1 MTQEEKQTL
10 LQGMF
15 QGADLRGA
23 QIIAVNEGTVYYQK
37 HSGDQTVTK
46 TEEEVKD
53 VVSRLMEERDEHGDY
68 IMRDQDQWYAVF
80 RVLSSLCGYPQKP
93 KDFATTMANLGVDNL
108 RVPCKYESLR
118 KVSLHNLPQNVE
130 LWHQYQNTA
139 DQYTMKQVT
148 VAVRLMEMMG

>member
-37 HSGDQTVTK
+37 HSDGRTVTK

-80 RVLSSLCGYPQKP
+80 RVLSAKCG
-93 KDFATTMANLGVDNL
+93 FAPGSPTQECRFSGRIRAIAIG
-108 RVPCKYESLR
+108 RVRSLR
-118 KVSLHNLPQNVE
+118 
-130 LWHQYQNTA
+130 
-139 DQYTMKQVT
+139 
-148 VAVRLMEMMG
+148 R